1 MFAIRPLIPLL
12 AAAGILLAGNGLLG
26 TLIALRGAQEG
37 FSTTQIGLMGTT
49 YFLGFMA
56 GCYLVPVLLRTV
68 GHIRTFSALAAIAAS
83 GTLLMVIVIDAGAWM
98 GLRFVLGLCFSGLF
112 TTVDSWINSSVS
124 NEIRGKV
131 LSLYRIIDIL
141 SVTSIQFLIPI
152 IGTQGIAL
160 FALMTI
166 LTCLSLVPVA
176 LGDRSRPKPPD
187 AVKFDLAGVW
197 AISPMACLGCVTIG
211 MTNSAFRLVGP
222 IYAQEVGLT
231 IAGVAT
237 FMSAGIFGGA
247 VLQYPLGQLS
257 DRFDRRQVLIVATA
271 MAVASSLFLSF
282 VAGNNETMLLFG
294 IFCFGAFSLPLYS
307 LSAAHANDRAEGN
320 QFVIVAAGLIFFFS
334 FGASIGPVLAAVL
347 IENFGPGA
355 LFNYTGLAHSA
366 LIIIALWRMTSRS
379 AVPVGTRPKF
389 VGLMR
394 TSLFLAKIGRKKGK
408 RNLH

>member
-1 MFAIRPLIPLL
+1 MLAIRPLLPLL
-12 AAAGILLAGNGLLG
+12 IAAGILLAGNGLLG
-26 TLIALRGAQEG
+26 TLIALRGAEEG
-37 FSTTQIGLMGTT
+37 FSTTQIGFMGTT

-56 GCYLVPVLLRTV
+56 GCYIVPVLLRTV

-83 GTLLMVIVIDAGAWM
+83 GTLMMVVIIDAPAWM
-98 GLRFVLGLCFSGLF
+98 VLRFILGLCFSGLF
-112 TTVDSWINSSVS
+112 TTVDSWINLSVS
-124 NEIRGKV
+124 NAIRGKV

-141 SVTSIQFLIPI
+141 SVTSVQFLIPV
-152 IGTQGIAL
+152 IGTEGITL

-187 AVKFDLAGVW
+187 AIKFDLAGVW
-197 AISPMACLGCVTIG
+197 AISPMACLGCITIG

-222 IYAQEVGLT
+222 IYAQEVGLS

-247 VLQYPLGQLS
+247 VLQYPLGLLS
-257 DRFDRRQVLIVATA
+257 DRFDRRLVLVAATA

-282 VAGNNETMLLFG
+282 GAEGNETLLYVG
-294 IFCFGAFSLPLYS
+294 IFLFGAFSLPLYS
-307 LSAAHANDRAEGN
+307 LSAAHANDRATGD
-320 QFVIVAAGLIFFFS
+320 QFVLVAAGLIFFFS
-334 FGASIGPVLAAVL
+334 FGATIGPMAAALL
-347 IENFGPGA
+347 IEQFGASA
-355 LFNYTGLAHSA
+355 LFNYTGAAHSV
-366 LIIIALWRMTSRS
+366 LIVIAMWRMTSRS
-379 AVPVGTRPKF
+379 AVPVGKRPKF

-408 RNLH
+408 QK